1 MIKNFL
7 KKFSERGLWKMS
19 DEDKVYHDLLNHV
32 LHLLEHKLPVMMVA
46 ASLMAIAQ
54 RLYRTNLS
62 EEDYQRIMKVA
73 YETNVEPYDIKKGTL
88 H

>member
-1 MIKNFL
+1 MK
-7 KKFSERGLWKMS
+7 
-19 DEDKVYHDLLNHV
+19 DEDTVYRDLLDHV
-32 LHLLEHKLPVMMVA
+32 LHLLDHKLPVMMIA

-54 RLYRTNLS
+54 RLYKTNLS

-73 YETNVEPYDIKKGTL
+73 YETNVEPYDVKKGTL

>member
-1 MIKNFL
+1 MNNK
-7 KKFSERGLWKMS
+7 
-19 DEDKVYHDLLNHV
+19 DKVYRDLLDHV
-32 LHLLEHKLPVMMVA
+32 LHLLDHKLPVMMVA

-54 RLYRTNLS
+54 RLYKTNLN

-73 YETNVEPYDIKKGTL
+73 YETNVEPYDISKGTL

>member
-1 MIKNFL
+1 MN
-7 KKFSERGLWKMS
+7 
-19 DEDKVYHDLLNHV
+19 DEDKTYHDLLDHV
-32 LHLLEHKLPVMMVA
+32 LHLLEHKLPVEMVA

-54 RLYRTNLS
+54 RLYKTHLS

-73 YETNVEPYDIKKGTL
+73 YETSVEPYDIKKGTL

>member
-1 MIKNFL
+1 MTKNL
-7 KKFSERGLWKMS
+7 KNP
-19 DEDKVYHDLLNHV
+19 DEVYQDLLKHV
-32 LHLLEHKLPVMMVA
+32 LELLEDDYPFEMVA

-54 RLYRTNLS
+54 RLYKTNLS
-62 EEDYQRIMKVA
+62 EYDYERIMKVA

>member
-1 MIKNFL
+1 MN
-7 KKFSERGLWKMS
+7 
-19 DEDKVYHDLLNHV
+19 DEDKVYHALLGHV
-32 LHLLEHKLPVMMVA
+32 MHLLEHKLPVMMVA

-62 EEDYQRIMKVA
+62 EEDYHSIMKIA

>member
-1 MIKNFL
+1 MN
-7 KKFSERGLWKMS
+7 
-19 DEDKVYHDLLNHV
+19 DEDKVYHELLGHV
-32 LHLLEHKLPVMMVA
+32 MHLLEHKLPVTMVA

-54 RLYRTNLS
+54 RLYKTHLS

-73 YETNVEPYDIKKGTL
+73 YEINVEPYDLTKGTL

>member
-1 MIKNFL
+1 MTKNL
-7 KKFSERGLWKMS
+7 KNP
-19 DEDKVYHDLLNHV
+19 DEVYQDLLKHV
-32 LHLLEHKLPVMMVA
+32 LELLEDDYPFEMVA

-62 EEDYQRIMKVA
+62 DEDYKRLMKVA
-73 YETNVEPYDIKKGTL
+73 YEHEVKPYKKDTV

>member
-1 MIKNFL
+1 MNK
-7 KKFSERGLWKMS
+7 
-19 DEDKVYHDLLNHV
+19 EDQVYHDLLDHV
-32 LHLLEHKLPVMMVA
+32 LHLLEHKLPLEMVA

-54 RLYRTNLS
+54 RLYKTHLS
-62 EEDYQRIMKVA
+62 EEDYQRIMKIA